1 MSFIKKMLNKSS
13 NEAVDVEE
21 FLNTL
26 EAEPDD
32 LDNADAYVKPFVL
45 KPDTDLK
52 AIAKELKD
60 GNMILLNV
68 TELIKRN
75 PMRLKEQINKLK
87 RFIDEID
94 GDLARISED
103 KLILT
108 PARIKIIKR
117 K

>member
-1 MSFIKKMLNKSS
+1 MSFIKKMLNKSP

-21 FLNTL
+21 FLNTV

-52 AIAKELKD
+52 TIAKELKD
-60 GNMILLNV
+60 GNIVLLNV
-68 TELIKRN
+68 SELIKRN
-75 PMRLKEQINKLK
+75 PIRLKEQINKLK

-94 GDLARISED
+94 GDLARISEE
-103 KLILT
+103 KLLLT
-108 PARIKIIKR
+108 PARIKIVK
-117 K
+117 KK